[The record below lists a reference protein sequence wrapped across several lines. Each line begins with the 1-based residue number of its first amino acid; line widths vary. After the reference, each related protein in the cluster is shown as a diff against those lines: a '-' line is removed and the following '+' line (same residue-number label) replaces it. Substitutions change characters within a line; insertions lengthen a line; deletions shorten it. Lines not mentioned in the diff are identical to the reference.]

1 MTTTKNV
8 ILVIDT
14 ETVGL
19 EGHVYDMGWTIADK
33 TGAIIAERNWLVQ
46 ENFTNAER
54 MMGAFYAGKTFTHYA
69 PMLQAGTVTMR
80 PWAEILGAL
89 RADLLCYGV
98 QTVAAYNAGFDMRVI
113 AQTHEDLTGAEFVE
127 FDGFQILDIW
137 QFACETKLSQKGY
150 ARIAREL
157 GWVSPAGNIKT
168 GAEFAYR
175 FVCGDYSFIEDHTAL
190 SDARIETAILAECYR
205 QKKAVPYGKI
215 NGAPWRLVNPKAG
228 EDADIHGSKVA
239 QATLAR

>member
-1 MTTTKNV
+1 MTTAKNV

-19 EGHVYDMGWTIADK
+19 EGHVYDMGWTITDK
-33 TGAIIAERNWLVQ
+33 TGKILVERNWLVE
-46 ENFTNAER
+46 ENFTDPSK

-69 PMLQAGTVTMR
+69 PMLQAGTITMR

-98 QTVAAYNAGFDMRVI
+98 QTLAAYNAGFDLRVI
-113 AQTHEDLTGAEFVE
+113 EQTHADLTGSDFFD
-127 FDGFQILDIW
+127 FDGLQILDIW

-190 SDARIETAILAECYR
+190 SDARIETAILAECFR
-205 QKKAVPYGKI
+205 QKKRVPYGVI
-215 NGAPWRLVNPKAG
+215 NAQPWRLVNPQAG
-228 EDADIHGSKVA
+228 DDAHVHGNV
-239 QATLAR
+239 TLN